1 MASELKFQQQIDSDS
16 ASPGQIRCTNHK
28 QTETESFV
36 YLQSK
41 CDIMLYKGHVTTP
54 VFLSLPEQYEE

>member
-1 MASELKFQQQIDSDS
+1 MASELKFQQQIDSDG

-28 QTETESFV
+28 QTESFV

-41 CDIMLYKGHVTTP
+41 CDIMFDKGHATVS
-54 VFLSLPEQYEE
+54 VFFSLPE